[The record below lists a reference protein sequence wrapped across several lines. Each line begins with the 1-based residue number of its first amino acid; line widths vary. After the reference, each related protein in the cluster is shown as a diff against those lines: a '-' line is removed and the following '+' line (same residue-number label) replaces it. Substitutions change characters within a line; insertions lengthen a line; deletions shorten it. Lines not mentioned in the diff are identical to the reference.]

1 LTRSAAN
8 LRREEEAMSAKS
20 DQALGP
26 DLAQGVALETLKDGE
41 IFGGHVGDDAVI
53 LVRLGEEILAIGGTC
68 THYNGP
74 LSKGY
79 RDGETVTCPWHHAC
93 FSLRTGEALRAP
105 AFSPVDCW
113 TTEQRDGK
121 VYVKEKTKHPSL
133 ASPPAIGHGEDPKQV
148 VIVGGGAA
156 GLASAEMLRRRGYGG
171 SLTVLSADTDAPYD
185 RPNLS
190 KDFLAGSAPESWLP
204 MRSPK
209 FYERKDIAL
218 HLQTTVDHID
228 RQARTV
234 VTDDGRS
241 FGFDRLLLAPGA
253 EPVRLSVPGAD
264 QPHVFTL
271 RSLAD
276 SRAIIQVANTARS
289 AVVVG
294 AGFIG
299 LEVAASLRARKI
311 DVHVVAPDRQP
322 LEKVLG
328 PELGGHVRSLHEKQ
342 GVTFHLGDSVTA
354 IEANRVRLA
363 GGSLLPA
370 DLVIVGIGVRPRT
383 ALADEAGI
391 ATDNGILVDEHFET
405 DCPGIFAAG
414 DAARWPDQIAGRRIR
429 VEHWVVAERQGQVA
443 ALNMLGE
450 RKAFRDVPFFWSAHY
465 ASTIRYVGH
474 AAHWDAVEIDGDLK
488 AGSAAVRYLEGA
500 TTVAVAGIGRD
511 RAVLR
516 AAVTL
521 ENAGGAS

>member
-1 LTRSAAN
+1 
-8 LRREEEAMSAKS
+8 MSAKS
-20 DQALGP
+20 DQASGP
-26 DLAQGVALETLKDGE
+26 DLAQGVAIELLVDGE

-53 LVRLGEEILAIGGTC
+53 LVRLDNEIFAIGGTC

-74 LSKGY
+74 LALGY
-79 RDGETVTCPWHHAC
+79 RNGETVTCPWHHAC
-93 FSLRTGEALRAP
+93 FSLRTGEALHAP

-133 ASPPAIGHGEDPKQV
+133 ASPPAIDRGKHPEQV

-156 GLASAEMLRRRGYGG
+156 GFAAAEMLRRRGYGG
-171 SLTVLSADTDAPYD
+171 GLTVLSADTDAPYD

-218 HLQTTVDHID
+218 HLQATVDHID

-234 VTDDGRS
+234 VASDGRS
-241 FGFDRLLLAPGA
+241 FDYDRLLLAPGA
-253 EPVRLSVPGAD
+253 EPARLSVPGAD
-264 QPHVFTL
+264 QPNVFTL

-276 SRAIIQVANTARS
+276 SRAIIEFANSARS

-311 DVHVVAPDRQP
+311 DVHVVSPDRQP

-328 PELGGHVRSLHEKQ
+328 PELGGHVRSLHEKE
-342 GVTFHLGDSVTA
+342 GVTFHLGESVTA
-354 IEANRVRLA
+354 IEGPRVRLA
-363 GGSLLPA
+363 GGSLLHA

-391 ATDNGILVDEHFET
+391 ATDNGILVNEQFET

-414 DAARWPDQIAGRRIR
+414 DAARWPDRITGKHVR
-429 VEHWVVAERQGQVA
+429 IEHWVVAERQGQVA

-450 RKAFRDVPFFWSAHY
+450 RKPFETCHSFGVFTTRRRSAMS
-465 ASTIRYVGH
+465 AMRRTGTPSRSTVI
-474 AAHWDAVEIDGDLK
+474 
-488 AGSAAVRYLEGA
+488 
-500 TTVAVAGIGRD
+500 
-511 RAVLR
+511 
-516 AAVTL
+516 
-521 ENAGGAS
+521 